1 MKTIAAKQPEA
12 PSSGSAHRVSKKPAF
27 SSHMDYMFPSSN
39 IAALLR
45 NQKVQRAVKVGNPN
59 DKYERE
65 ADHVA
70 DKVIKGESSG
80 LISRMEN
87 NGSASPSISQDH
99 KTGHHVQRQAGEE
112 EEEAQTK
119 RLQRQPVE
127 EEEEMMQP
135 KLIQRQGPEEE
146 EEEAQPKLLQ
156 RQQEEEEEMMQPK
169 LVQRQG
175 QEEEEEEELQSLQA
189 DGKSGSSGNS
199 TLAAKAIDTAG
210 SGNPMNPSTRS
221 TLESGMGTDFGNV
234 KVHEDETARQAA
246 RSLDARA
253 FTHKNDIWLGQGESQ
268 NDVRLMAHEATH
280 VVQQTGTI
288 QRLQRNDTP
297 PPSPT
302 AVPATTPEIPVEAQ
316 IDPAELPLETGRV
329 DTANNKITFSE
340 ILIPPFK
347 MQAHRG
353 AAYRSH
359 TLKRQ
364 RNYTRGNPNQRDKW
378 RREVSTARIR
388 SVLENKTKRSQNIT
402 EIDPGGT
409 YVFEVPVRGNAPTP
423 FIFGSLDDVAVQ
435 MTTPMWARQSRN
447 PPLNFYDVDHIVEL
461 QLANWSNDSW
471 ANNLDNMEL
480 LDSAINQDSGRKLK
494 ANIIS
499 KVNAFLGVTGDRFG
513 TSVADIKQRYDLEFQ
528 TPVPGGGGAGNVGR
542 NNYWTREDIEQA
554 RHMNSVHSRG
564 LEVLGEEGTAR
575 VFSTATGGLGKAFS
589 INGPLIYNEYTWL
602 KPFTIAEKNFNTEGD
617 NIEETSEFGH
627 FMVHVPRDDPDWQ
640 GAPFE
645 RVTIDRV
652 PGAQYAGRINK
663 ASVQAQFRNLRKKG
677 ASPIRMD
684 TFDIRPDTGVTATG
698 AILPDISFLRGG
710 LNFTFDNGSLRVYKE
725 FTNGEIEVPNPFSI
739 RSSSLIVFYDTGE
752 GFGGSGRVDFGID
765 NVGEGFVEVSVS
777 TGGGL
782 GLGGGFDFDSN
793 LFDPARIEISYIDGV
808 FRGRGEIG
816 IPRGR
821 VTGIN
826 AATFTAAIEGNS
838 ISASGRVSPTLEAIE
853 EGIVN
858 LSYSPEEGVSIGGG
872 LQLSNSI
879 PNIDSGQIDVEISKP
894 PDAENW
900 DLSATGELQ
909 ASLAGITATVNVNY
923 NNGLFTI
930 EGNGEYNRGM
940 MSGTLQ
946 VGATNRRVDDEGN
959 ITDEQ
964 GSQIIAY
971 GGGNVS
977 VRITP
982 WLEGTAGIK
991 ILPNGE
997 IELSGEI
1004 ALPDSLDIFPEQR
1017 MDRNLFSINLDIPI
1031 LGFAVAG
1038 QRIGV
1043 FATIG
1048 GGLDLSAGVGPGQLT
1063 ELGLG
1068 ITYNPDHEDQTRITG
1083 GARLVIPADAGL
1095 RLFIRGSLGV
1105 GIPIVSASLGLEI
1118 GGELGLEGAV
1128 EAGVQ
1133 VEWSPSQGLSL
1144 DAEGEIW
1151 VQPKFRFD
1159 ITGFLEVEADLFVTS
1174 IDLYSKRWE
1183 LAAFEFGPDLRF
1195 GLRLPIHYQEGE
1207 AFDISWDDVEFEVPD
1222 IDTDEIISGL
1232 IDRVV

>member
-1 MKTIAAKQPEA
+1 MKTIFAKQPET
-12 PSSGSAHRVSKKPAF
+12 PSSGSAHRSSRKPVF
-27 SSHMDYMFPSSN
+27 SDHMFPSSD
-39 IAALLR
+39 IAMLLR
-45 NQKVQRAVKVGNPN
+45 DQKVQRAVKIGNPN
-59 DKYERE
+59 DKYEQE
-65 ADHVA
+65 ADQVA
-70 DKVIKGESSG
+70 DKVIKGKSSG
-80 LISRMEN
+80 LISRIEN
-87 NGSASPSISQDH
+87 NGAASSSISQDH
-99 KTGHHVQRQAGEE
+99 KTYHHLQHQAEEE

-119 RLQRQPVE
+119 QLQRQPVEKEEEEALQPKLVQRQEE

-135 KLIQRQGPEEE
+135 KLIQRQE
-146 EEEAQPKLLQ
+146 
-156 RQQEEEEEMMQPK
+156 
-169 LVQRQG
+169 
-175 QEEEEEEELQSLQA
+175 EEEEEEELQLLQA
-189 DGKSGSSGNS
+189 DGKSGSSGNA

-210 SGNPMNPSTRS
+210 SGNAMTPSTRS
-221 TLESGMGTDFGNV
+221 TLESGMGNDFGNV

-280 VVQQTGTI
+280 VVQQTGSV
-288 QRLQRNDTP
+288 QRLIQKNDTP
-297 PPSPT
+297 LPSPT
-302 AVPATTPEIPVEAQ
+302 AVPATTPDQSVEAQ

-340 ILIPPFK
+340 ILIPLFK

-353 AAYRSH
+353 SAYRSH

-364 RNYTRGNPNQRDKW
+364 KNYTRGNPNQRDKW
-378 RREVSTARIR
+378 RREVSTTRIR

-480 LDSAINQDSGRKLK
+480 LDSAINQDSGRKLR
-494 ANIIS
+494 ANIIR
-499 KVNAFLGVTGDRFG
+499 KVNDFLRVTGDRFG

-542 NNYWTREDIEQA
+542 NDYWTREDIEQA

-575 VFSTATGGLGKAFS
+575 VFSTATGGLGKSFS
-589 INGPLIYNEYTWL
+589 INGPLNSRESNWL
-602 KPFTIAEKNFNTEGD
+602 KPFKIAEKSFNTEGD

-640 GAPFE
+640 GAPYE

-663 ASVQAQFRNLRKKG
+663 ASVRTQFRNLRKKG

-710 LNFTFDNGSLRVYKE
+710 LNFIFDNGSLRIYKA
-725 FTNGEIEVPNPFSI
+725 FTGNEIEVPDPFCI
-739 RSSSLIVFYDTGE
+739 RSSSLIVSYDTE

-808 FRGRGEIG
+808 FRGSGEIG

-838 ISASGRVSPTLEAIE
+838 ISAFGTVNPTLEAIE

-894 PDAENW
+894 PDAETW

-909 ASLAGITATVNVNY
+909 ASLAGLTATVNVDY

-946 VGATNRRVDDEGN
+946 VGATNRRVDDQGN
-959 ITDEQ
+959 ITDEL

-971 GGGNVS
+971 GGGNVRI
-977 VRITP
+977 RITP
-982 WLEGTAGIK
+982 WLEGTAGIRL
-991 ILPNGE
+991 LPNGE

-1083 GARLVIPADAGL
+1083 GARLVIPAEAGL
-1095 RLFIRGSLGV
+1095 RLFIRGALGV

-1144 DAEGEIW
+1144 DATGEIW

-1195 GLRLPIHYQEGE
+1195 GLRLPIHYQENE